1 MLDKT
6 DAERN
11 QLTDAIASLPCEIGL
26 PREWWQAAVEKH
38 RFCSGPADQRRFMRR
53 PFFDKAALHYLP
65 TFPTLR
71 RPQGF
76 CRIYTVDLSRGGL
89 CFLHSGQLFP
99 QERVTIV
106 LGNGRQYVVEVRR
119 CRRMQA
125 KCFEI
130 GARFLKVPKEQNL
143 LHLPHQDGC
152 LQD

>member
-11 QLTDAIASLPCEIGL
+11 QLTEAIASLPCEIGL
-26 PREWWQAAVEKH
+26 PREWGQTAAEPD
-38 RFCSGPADQRRFMRR
+38 RFCSGPADRRRFMRR

-65 TFPTLR
+65 TFPANR
-71 RPQGF
+71 RPRGF
-76 CRIYTVDLSRGGL
+76 QRIYTLDLSRGGL
-89 CFLHSGQLFP
+89 RFLHSGQLFP

-119 CRRMQA
+119 CRRMHA

-130 GARFLKVPKEQNL
+130 GARFLDVDEQQI
-143 LHLPHQDGC
+143 LPQLGK
-152 LQD
+152 